1 MTRAPPS
8 RYRRAM
14 PLDPLLQSML
24 EQLGNMPSLESLPVP
39 QARAMLEAMSAN
51 HGEKIPLARVEDR
64 KIPGPAG
71 EIPVRLYTPEAPG
84 PLPIL
89 VFYHGGGWV
98 LGSLETHDDL
108 CRALARA
115 VPALVISV
123 EYRLA
128 PEDPFPA
135 GLEDSYAALVWA
147 SENAASI
154 GGDPARL
161 AVGGDS
167 AGGNLGAVVCL
178 LARDRNGPRIAHQL
192 LIYPATDLREVDLR
206 PDNVSL
212 RENSKGYM
220 LTQDMMMWF
229 SSHYITPE
237 RRQEAYA
244 SPFLVPDLA
253 GLPPATVITAEF
265 DPLRDEGEAYAARL
279 REAGVAAEATR
290 YDGMVHGFIT
300 MPMFRQAREAIKLAA
315 AALRRAF
322 TA

>member
-1 MTRAPPS
+1 
-8 RYRRAM
+8 M
-14 PLDPLLQSML
+14 PLDPLAQSVL
-24 EQLGNMPSLESLPVP
+24 DQLAASNMPALDSLPVA
-39 QARAMLEAMSAN
+39 QARMLLEAMSSSQ
-51 HGEKIPLARVEDR
+51 GEKIPLARVENR

-71 EIPVRLYTPEAPG
+71 EIPVRIYTPEAQG

-108 CRALARA
+108 CRVLARA
-115 VPALVISV
+115 VPALVVSV

-128 PEDPFPA
+128 PEHPFPA
-135 GLEDSYAALVWA
+135 GLEDSYAALAWTA
-147 SENAASI
+147 ENAASI
-154 GGDPARL
+154 GGDPARI

-167 AGGNLGAVVCL
+167 AGANLSAVVSL
-178 LARDRNGPRIAHQL
+178 LARDRGGPRLAHQL
-192 LIYPATDLREVDLR
+192 LIYPATDLREVELR

-220 LTQDMMMWF
+220 LTKELMMWF
-229 SSHYITPE
+229 SSHYIAPD
-237 RRQEAYA
+237 RRVEPYA
-244 SPFLVPDLA
+244 SPMLAPDLA

-279 REAGVAAEATR
+279 REAGVAADVTR
-290 YDGMVHGFIT
+290 HAGMIHGFIT
-300 MPMFRQAREAIKLAA
+300 VPMFRQAREAIESSA

-322 TA
+322 AL